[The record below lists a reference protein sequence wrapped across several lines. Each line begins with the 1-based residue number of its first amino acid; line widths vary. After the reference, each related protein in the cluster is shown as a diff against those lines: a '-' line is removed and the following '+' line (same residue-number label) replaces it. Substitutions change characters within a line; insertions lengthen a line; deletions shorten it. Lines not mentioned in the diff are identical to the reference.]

1 MIKLGFLSCL
11 MLQFCCLSMSAQQ
24 PKTIIVQRG
33 ETFELLANRHHIT
46 LDALKEA
53 NPNATTCH
61 VGMQLTIPAPPPPPP
76 VTITSYTNEDIA
88 ASTTPTKVKKKKGN
102 GFWKALGWTLLGGA
116 VLLSTQASS
125 SSYTPSYQR
134 IQRRTPMPV
143 YTGNGSSYV
152 AQIQARTNQ
161 QMADLNTRMQQMTQ
175 AGVAQLQQ
183 QSDRM
188 LKALMELS
196 DWKYAFK
203 TQNGREPY
211 EIEKDDWMRTH
222 HPDLYQNYIMA
233 KYSRNNM
240 GSENHSDNTD
250 AHSQGESLKEK
261 NKQYWEDRKNRP
273 CQMCVGKGGIPG
285 QCFFCY
291 KGFNNGKRC
300 VTCRTS
306 PGVCEYCHGTA
317 KAAW

>member
-1 MIKLGFLSCL
+1 MSRKTKIIILCCM
-11 MLQFCCLSMSAQQ
+11 MLQLCFVSISAQQ

-175 AGVAQLQQ
+175 AGVAQIQQ

-196 DWKYAFK
+196 DWAYAFK

-211 EIEKDDWMRTH
+211 EIEKDDWMKAH
-222 HPDLYQNYIMA
+222 YPDLYQSYIVS
-233 KYSRNNM
+233 KYSDHSPKVEESKAQDGPSEPKEYSSPRTCPYCG
-240 GSENHSDNTD
+240 GSGREVVEQSTLSFGLPEKRKKCQECGAWIMSDE
-250 AHSQGESLKEK
+250 AHYHRTCSHCK
-261 NKQYWEDRKNRP
+261 
-273 CQMCVGKGGIPG
+273 GKKVV
-285 QCFFCY
+285 Q
-291 KGFNNGKRC
+291 
-300 VTCRTS
+300 
-306 PGVCEYCHGTA
+306 
-317 KAAW
+317 